1 MQTRI
6 WVGFLWLSLAAN
18 EPNHPIINAAIANA
32 NPIGY
37 ATLGEAAP
45 WALSTGSL
53 AIIRLSKIIDKI
65 PKNICPPIAN
75 LEKKQA
81 SEWVRED
88 KKKLF

>member
-45 WALSTGSL
+45 WAFVSGLSTGSL
-53 AIIRLSKIIDKI
+53 AIIRLSKIIDNI

-75 LEKKQA
+75 LEKKVSKSV
-81 SEWVRED
+81 SER
-88 KKKLF
+88 K